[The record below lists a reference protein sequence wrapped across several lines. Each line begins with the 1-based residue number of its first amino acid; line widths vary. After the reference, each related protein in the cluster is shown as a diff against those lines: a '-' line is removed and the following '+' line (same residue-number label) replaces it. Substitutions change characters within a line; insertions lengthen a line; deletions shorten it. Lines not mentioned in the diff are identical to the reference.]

1 MNTFGQGGIRM
12 QSVMNICLITLV
24 LIMLAIAFPGA
35 GHGEEDKAAP
45 NMENVETGEAL
56 YKERGCTACH
66 TIGGGKLAGPDLEG
80 VTDRREREWL
90 RKWIKSP
97 DTMVMTD
104 PIAKELLKEYF
115 VPMPNQGLTEEE
127 VEFIITYLKYEDS
140 KKKES
145 N

>member
-1 MNTFGQGGIRM
+1 MK
-12 QSVMNICLITLV
+12 SVMNICSITLV
-24 LIMLAIAFPGA
+24 LLMLAIALPGA
-35 GHGEEDKAAP
+35 VRGEEDKAAP
-45 NMENVETGEAL
+45 DMENVETGEAL
-56 YKERGCTACH
+56 FKEKGCPACH
-66 TIGGGKLAGPDLEG
+66 TIGGGKLTGPDLEG
-80 VTDRREREWL
+80 VTERREEEWL

-104 PIAKELLKEYF
+104 PIARELLKEYY

-127 VEFIITYLKYEDS
+127 VEFVITYLKYEDS